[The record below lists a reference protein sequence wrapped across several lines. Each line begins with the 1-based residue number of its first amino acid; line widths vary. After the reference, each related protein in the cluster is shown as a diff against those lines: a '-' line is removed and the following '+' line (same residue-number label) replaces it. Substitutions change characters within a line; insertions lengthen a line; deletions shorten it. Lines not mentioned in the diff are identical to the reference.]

1 MRNIPLHNVG
11 GDALAWRAYAESAL
25 REIERRTKRDEV
37 SQHIGGEGVGYIPA
51 ERVPLTFPW
60 VERLSKNRI
69 VNPDFEF
76 WIASRRPVGWS
87 VWNGAGVRQHA
98 SGGCVVTRTSLSE
111 PEVLSQYYSG
121 IGLAGL
127 SAEARVTCTLLS
139 ASGQFSIACVA
150 ADAFG
155 NEIARV
161 ESGWIPGG
169 TAVASFTALPE
180 NTAFVFVIILLGG
193 VGEEF
198 VVTSAMLSIAGG
210 SNVLENPDFSV
221 WDDVLVC
228 APWEPVGGAF
238 VQRSTDAFVLRY
250 AAMVTPGLGGLALR
264 QRRNLWV
271 GVGGTRWSAAI
282 RLKPVMGRAWLAL
295 RAIAPDGRE
304 LGVAVSDVAM
314 ELDEYQLRG
323 ISGFLLPEGTVAVDV
338 EVHSEG
344 VVLVDTAS
352 LVFGDVFL
360 DQAAEPALPTGIV
373 ALWPWETEPPE
384 GWYFANGQTVLGIQL
399 PNLTGGPAPYIVY
412 IGG

>member
-1 MRNIPLHNVG
+1 MRNIPLHSVG

-76 WIASRRPVGWS
+76 WVSSRRPVGWS
-87 VWNGAGVRQHA
+87 VWNGAGVQQHTG
-98 SGGCVVTRTSLSE
+98 GGCAVTRTSASG

-121 IGLAGL
+121 IGLTGL
-127 SAEARVTCTLLS
+127 SAEARVTATLLS
-139 ASGQFSIACVA
+139 ASGQFSVACVA
-150 ADAFG
+150 ADAVG

-161 ESGWIPGG
+161 ESGWIAGG
-169 TAVASFTALPE
+169 TASASFAALPDGTAL
-180 NTAFVFVIILLGG
+180 VFVIIRIGG

-198 VVTSAMLSIAGG
+198 AITSATLSIAGG
-210 SNVLENPDFSV
+210 PNVLENSDFSV
-221 WDDVLVC
+221 WNDVLMC
-228 APWEPVGGAF
+228 APWEPMGGAV

-250 AAMVTPGLGGLALR
+250 AAMVTSGLGSLALR

-271 GVGGTRWSAAI
+271 GVGGTKWSAAI
-282 RLKPVMGRAWLAL
+282 RLRPLVGRAWLGL
-295 RAIAPDGRE
+295 RAIAPDESE
-304 LGVAVSDVAM
+304 LGFAVSDMAM
-314 ELDEYQLRG
+314 ELDEYQLVG
-323 ISGFLLPEGTVAVDV
+323 IAGFLLPAGTVAVDV

-344 VVLVDTAS
+344 AVLVDTAS

-373 ALWPWETEPPE
+373 ALWPWGTEPPE